1 MARNEKERADSIEKS
16 RQGKVT
22 TSQKVATAKKMLV
35 NSPISAKAYVKSGLN
50 NLDLKPKER
59 KDLFNK
65 LVPIVERQIKVERG
79 RTLTRGEGMANRA
92 TSKKIKDAEKKIMG
106 GK

>member
-1 MARNEKERADSIEKS
+1 MARNEKERADSLEKS

-22 TSQKVATAKKMLV
+22 TSQKAATAKKMLI
-35 NSPISAKAYVKSGLN
+35 NSPVSAKAYVKSGLN
-50 NLDLKPKER
+50 NLNLKPREKQ
-59 KDLFNK
+59 DLFNK
-65 LVPIVERQIKVERG
+65 LVPIVERQIKSERG

-92 TSKKIKDAEKKIMG
+92 ASEKIKSAKKKILG